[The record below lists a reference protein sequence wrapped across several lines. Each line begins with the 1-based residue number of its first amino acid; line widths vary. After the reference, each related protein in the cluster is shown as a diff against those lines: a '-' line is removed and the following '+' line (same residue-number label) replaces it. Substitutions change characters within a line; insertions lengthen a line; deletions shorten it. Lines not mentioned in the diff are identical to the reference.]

1 MSENLLI
8 FKMFVLIHYHLN
20 GDKSTPHL
28 SENICYLPKYKDGV
42 VPIAFNRGSSTTVGT
57 SRLYFCFVFSH
68 CQKGEGQPHIIIHE
82 THNMKHKI
90 VGY

>member
-68 CQKGEGQPHIIIHE
+68 CQKGEGSTPYHNSWNTQHE
-82 THNMKHKI
+82 T
-90 VGY
+90 